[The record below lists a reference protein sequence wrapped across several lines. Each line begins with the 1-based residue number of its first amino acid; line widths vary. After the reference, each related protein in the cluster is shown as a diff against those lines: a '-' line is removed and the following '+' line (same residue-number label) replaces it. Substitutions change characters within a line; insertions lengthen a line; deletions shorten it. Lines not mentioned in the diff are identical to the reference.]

1 MILCEEPYLN
11 EPGWASSGGTP
22 QSKAYSANVRR
33 MVVRTAMLGN
43 LLNLP
48 EPFEDVI
55 RTHFRLK
62 ARCISSQLDKWLDED
77 DGVGIAEDGALVA
90 KQGNHNGPAG
100 GSSNGFKKDVDDLKN
115 LMNTL

>member
-11 EPGWASSGGTP
+11 EPGWALNGGSP

-43 LLNLP
+43 LINLP
-48 EPFEDVI
+48 EPFMDVI
-55 RTHFRLK
+55 CTHFRLK
-62 ARCISSQLDKWLDED
+62 ARHISAQLDKWLDED
-77 DGVGIAEDGALVA
+77 DGVVIAEDGALVA
-90 KQGNHNGPAG
+90 THNSNPVG
-100 GSSNGFKKDVDDLKN
+100 GSSNRFRKDIDDLKK